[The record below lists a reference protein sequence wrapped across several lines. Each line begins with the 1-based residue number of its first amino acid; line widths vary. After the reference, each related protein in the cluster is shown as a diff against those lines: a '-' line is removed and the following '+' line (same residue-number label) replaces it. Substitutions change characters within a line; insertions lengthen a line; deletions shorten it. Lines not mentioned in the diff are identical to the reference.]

1 MRANRLIPIAGLAFA
16 VACSDTAT
24 SPTSLTPVGSPLP
37 AVNAGTFG
45 NVTTLNAGGTPS
57 GGHIQTGGPVNCIV
71 EIDLDVICSGNG
83 PYEISGLG
91 NTNGTATLSVAY
103 SATVNCTNKGG
114 NLVEVK
120 AHVTDAGSS
129 TGNLRT
135 KNGRLTVP
143 VLTASTPTDDEFEDQ
158 ADCPNGNW
166 TPSVA
171 PGDPTLEGFEYDLT
185 FAGFATPAIFISAG
199 TVP

>member
-1 MRANRLIPIAGLAFA
+1 MQANRLIPIAVLAFA

-24 SPTSLTPVGSPLP
+24 SPTLSPVGGPLF
-37 AVNAGTFG
+37 AVDAGTYPSASG
-45 NVTTLNAGGTPS
+45 VTTLDAGGTPS
-57 GGHIQTGGPVNCIV
+57 GGHIQTGSPVTCVV
-71 EIDLDVICSGNG
+71 ELDLDVICSGNG

-91 NTNGTATLSVAY
+91 NTNGTATLTVDY

-120 AHVTDAGSS
+120 SHVTDAGAT

-143 VLTASTPTDDEFEDQ
+143 VLTGSTPTDEEFEDQ

-171 PGDPTLEGFEYDLT
+171 PGDPTLESFEYDLT
-185 FAGFATPAIFISAG
+185 FAGFGTAAILISAQ
-199 TVP
+199 

>member
-24 SPTSLTPVGSPLP
+24 SPTLTSVGGPLF
-37 AVNAGTFG
+37 AVTAGTYPAG
-45 NVTTLNAGGTPS
+45 GVTTLNAGGTPS

-71 EIDLDVICSGNG
+71 EIDLDVSCSGNG
-83 PYEISGLG
+83 DYEISGLG

-103 SATVNCTNKGG
+103 SATVNCTNRGG

-120 AHVTDAGSS
+120 SHVTDAGAS

-143 VLTASTPTDDEFEDQ
+143 VLSSSTPTDEEFEDQ

-166 TPSVA
+166 TPTVA
-171 PGDPTLEGFEYDLT
+171 PGDPTLESFEYDLT
-185 FAGFATPAIFISAG
+185 FAGFATPAIFISAQ
-199 TVP
+199 

>member
-1 MRANRLIPIAGLAFA
+1 MRLTRFIPVAVLAVGFTA
-16 VACSDTAT
+16 ACSDTAT
-24 SPTSLTPVGSPLP
+24 SPTSVGGPLF
-37 AVNAGTFG
+37 AVAPGTFG

-57 GGHIQTGGPVNCIV
+57 GGHIQTGGPVNCV
-71 EIDLDVICSGNG
+71 VGLDLSVACSGNG
-83 PYEISGLG
+83 DYEISGLG
-91 NTNGTATLSVAY
+91 NTNGTATLSVVY
-103 SATVNCTNKGG
+103 SATVDCTNKGG

-120 AHVTDAGSS
+120 SQVTDAGAS

-143 VLTASTPTDDEFEDQ
+143 VLSSSTPTDEEFEDQ

-171 PGDPTLEGFEYDLT
+171 PGDPTLESFEYDLT
-185 FAGFATPAIFISAG
+185 FAGFATPAIFISAQ
-199 TVP
+199 